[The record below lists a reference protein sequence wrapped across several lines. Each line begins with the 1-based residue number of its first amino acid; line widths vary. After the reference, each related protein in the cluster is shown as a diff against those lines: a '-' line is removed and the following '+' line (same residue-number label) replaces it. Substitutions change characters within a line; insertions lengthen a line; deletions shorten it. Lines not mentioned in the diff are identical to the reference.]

1 MLGTRISVL
10 KGFGFILERL
20 DRVSFLRWLLEL
32 DDIVGGNGDFE
43 PFTPANL
50 YYTIAQN
57 DEISKKYAIRWFIGL
72 DEYNIPPITKTCDI
86 TIISID
92 TLLKASI
99 P

>member
-57 DEISKKYAIRWFIGL
+57 DESYQLAIDDYMSRINDLSFK
-72 DEYNIPPITKTCDI
+72 EE
-86 TIISID
+86 
-92 TLLKASI
+92 
-99 P
+99 